1 MPTNGDPSIA
11 EASLVASPYDFR
23 VALGEHVGEAST
35 GEALQSGEFGFI
47 HSYTTGSA
55 VDGPG
60 IRVVV
65 WLTGCQFRCVFCHN
79 PDTWKLNNGIPVPL
93 ARAVEEVRKYRH
105 GLQTMH
111 GGLTVSGGEPLLQ
124 DRFLVQLFTAMKE
137 AKIHTAVDTN
147 GHLGERLSD
156 ADLQMCDLVMLGLK
170 ALDADLHR
178 RITGLEN
185 GPVLAFAR
193 RLAALRKPMWLRY
206 VLVPGLT
213 DRLDDLARIA
223 EFAAELG
230 NVAQVEVLPFHQLGR
245 FKWERLGMP
254 YELAEGASP
263 SPAQIE
269 DAMAVFRSTGLKVG

>member
-1 MPTNGDPSIA
+1 MPVNGDAARA
-11 EASLVASPYDFR
+11 EIPLVASPYEFR

-35 GEALQSGEFGFI
+35 REALRSGEFGFV

-124 DRFLVQLFTAMKE
+124 DRFLVRLFTAMKE

-156 ADLQMCDLVMLGLK
+156 PDLQTCDLVMLGLK

-178 RITGLEN
+178 RITGLDN

-193 RLAALRKPMWLRY
+193 RLADLHRPMWLRY

-213 DRLDDLARIA
+213 DGRDELTRIA
-223 EFAAELG
+223 EFAAALG
-230 NVAQVEVLPFHQLGR
+230 NVEQVELLPFHQLGS

-254 YELAEGASP
+254 YELADKAAP
-263 SPAQIE
+263 SSVQIE
-269 DAMAVFRSTGLKVG
+269 EAMALVRSTGLKVG